1 MSDEALNRT
10 ALMDLVATLERR
22 VSALESDVDTLKRSR
37 LTIVGKPDP
46 IEPIAQAIVAYART
60 RRRVSTTSHELRA
73 ACGFGDDVH
82 GMTID
87 GAQWSRIAS
96 GAFVGVTA
104 EADGETLIPKAGTF
118 SLWRLAAEPKPAT

>member
-22 VSALESDVDTLKRSR
+22 VATLESDVDTLKRSR

-87 GAQWSRIAS
+87 GAMKRIAS

-118 SLWRLAAEPKPAT
+118 RLWRLAAELKPAT

>member
-73 ACGFGDDVH
+73 VCGFGDDVH

-87 GAQWSRIAS
+87 GAMKRIAS

-118 SLWRLAAEPKPAT
+118 RLWRLAAEPKPAT

>member
-22 VSALESDVDTLKRSR
+22 VATLESDVDTLKRSR

-60 RRRVSTTSHELRA
+60 RRRVSTTSHELRV

-87 GAQWSRIAS
+87 GAMKRIAS

-118 SLWRLAAEPKPAT
+118 RLWRLAAEPKPAP

>member
-22 VSALESDVDTLKRSR
+22 VATLESDVDTLKRSR

-87 GAQWSRIAS
+87 GAMKRIAS

-118 SLWRLAAEPKPAT
+118 RLWRLAAEPKPAT